1 MSNATLSNRERIHRR
16 HWWAWMGLCAALAI
30 HIVDEVVT
38 DFFTFQNQAA
48 LVMRERYPFL
58 PLPLFTFE
66 NWLALLIF
74 AVVSLSAV
82 SAFVWYGG
90 WAMRPISYA
99 FAGFMFLNGLL
110 HIFISI
116 YMGELVSGVYTSPL
130 LLVASVVL
138 IFSTRAHKWKTS
150 LPPGGPTN
158 QQNPI

>member
-1 MSNATLSNRERIHRR
+1 
-16 HWWAWMGLCAALAI
+16 MGLCGALAI

-38 DFFTFQNQAA
+38 DFFTFQTQAI
-48 LVMRERYPFL
+48 LDLREQYPWL
-58 PLPLFTFE
+58 PLPVFTFE

-82 SAFVWYGG
+82 SAFVWYGA

-116 YMGELVSGVYTSPL
+116 YMRELISGVYTSPL
-130 LLVASVVL
+130 LLVASVIL
-138 IFSTRAHKWKTS
+138 IVSTRAHKWKNS
-150 LPPGGPTN
+150 LPPSGPTK
-158 QQNPI
+158 QQTQI

>member
-1 MSNATLSNRERIHRR
+1 
-16 HWWAWMGLCAALAI
+16 MGLCGALAI

-38 DFFTFQNQAA
+38 DFLTLQNQAV
-48 LVMRERYPFL
+48 LDLRQQYPLL
-58 PLPLFTFE
+58 PLPLFSFE

-99 FAGFMFLNGLL
+99 FAGFMFLNGVL
-110 HIFISI
+110 HIAVSV

-138 IFSTRAHKWKTS
+138 IFATRAHKWKSS
-150 LPPGGPTN
+150 LPPSGPMN

>member
-1 MSNATLSNRERIHRR
+1 
-16 HWWAWMGLCAALAI
+16 MGLCVALAI

-38 DFFTFQNQAA
+38 DFFTFQTQAIMDLRA
-48 LVMRERYPFL
+48 QYPWL
-58 PLPLFTFE
+58 PLPVFTFE

-82 SAFVWYGG
+82 SAFVWYGA

-116 YMGELVSGVYTSPL
+116 YMRELISGVYTSPL
-130 LLVASVVL
+130 LLVASVIL
-138 IFSTRAHKWKTS
+138 IVSTRAHKWKNS
-150 LPPGGPTN
+150 LPPSGPTK
-158 QQNPI
+158 QQNQI